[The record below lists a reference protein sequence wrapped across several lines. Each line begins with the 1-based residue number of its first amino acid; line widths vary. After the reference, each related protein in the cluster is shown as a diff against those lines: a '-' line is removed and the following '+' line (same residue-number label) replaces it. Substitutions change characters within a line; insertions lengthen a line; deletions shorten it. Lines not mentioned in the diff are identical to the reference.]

1 MFMTKIFPTKETKRI
16 PTTVETT
23 ATNDILI
30 RRTTNRYGLK
40 GSWHSNKGYMKVGR
54 SKDGVFVSVKGV

>member
-1 MFMTKIFPTKETKRI
+1 MFMTKIFPTKETHI
-16 PTTVETT
+16 PTNVETT

-54 SKDGVFVSVKGV
+54 GKDGVFVSVKGV